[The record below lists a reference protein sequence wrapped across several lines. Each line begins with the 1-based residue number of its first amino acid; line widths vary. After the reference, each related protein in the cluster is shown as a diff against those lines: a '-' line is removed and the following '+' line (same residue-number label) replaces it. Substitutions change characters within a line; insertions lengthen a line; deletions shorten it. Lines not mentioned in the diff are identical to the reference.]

1 MSVIITEMD
10 MPKDCGECDLRVTL
24 RFKNNLINFCP
35 KTMKNVELNE
45 MHNECPLKEISPHGR
60 LIDADAHI
68 KLLKE
73 NHCGERCRRNHNCF
87 SCGIDMY
94 IRIVENEPTVIKA
107 EGVNE

>member
-35 KTMKNVELNE
+35 KTMKNVDLNE
-45 MHNECPLKEISPHGR
+45 LHNECPLKETSPHGR
-60 LIDADAHI
+60 LIDADAY
-68 KLLKE
+68 LFRGDL
-73 NHCGERCRRNHNCF
+73 
-87 SCGIDMY
+87 ID
-94 IRIVENEPTVIKA
+94 EPTIIGA